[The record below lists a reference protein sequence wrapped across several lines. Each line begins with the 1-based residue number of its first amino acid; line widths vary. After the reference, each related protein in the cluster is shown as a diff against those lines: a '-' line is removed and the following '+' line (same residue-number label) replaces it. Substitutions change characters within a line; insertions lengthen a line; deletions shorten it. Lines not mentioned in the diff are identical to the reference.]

1 MDVAVIDRPV
11 VVTVAF
17 ARISAITTAGSW
29 VW

>member
-11 VVTVAF
+11 AVTVAF
-17 ARISAITTAGSW
+17 ARISATTTAGSC